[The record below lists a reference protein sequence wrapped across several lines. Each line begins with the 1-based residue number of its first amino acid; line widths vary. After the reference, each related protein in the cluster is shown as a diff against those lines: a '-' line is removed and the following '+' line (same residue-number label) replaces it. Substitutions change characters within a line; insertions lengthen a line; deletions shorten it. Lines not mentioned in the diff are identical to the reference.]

1 MEKTARLPAIRSAE
15 PADALG
21 ISHLY
26 GRPGVFEGTLQT
38 PEVAHATRTDMLQ
51 KVDAQ
56 TCRLVALEKDEI
68 VAHAALYMAHTGL
81 RRAHVRVLAIAVDP
95 RWQGKGLGTEL
106 IRRLLEWADR
116 WAGVLRV
123 ELMVQADNERAA
135 ALYRRLGFVDE
146 GRHRGYALKDG
157 KYVDAFSMARLHPSP
172 PQLPR

>member
-1 MEKTARLPAIRSAE
+1 MTKLPETLVIRSAE

-26 GRPGVFEGTLQT
+26 AVTGVYEGTLQT
-38 PEVAHATRTDMLQ
+38 PDVAHATRLEMLQ
-51 KVDAQ
+51 KTDAQ
-56 TCRLVALEKDEI
+56 TCRLVAVSEGAV
-68 VAHAALYMAHTGL
+68 VAHAALYQAHTGL

-106 IRRLLEWADR
+106 IGRLLAWADR

-123 ELMVQADNERAA
+123 ELTVHADNERAA

-157 KYVDAFSMARLHPSP
+157 RYMDALSMARLHPSP
-172 PQLPR
+172 PRIG